1 MIPWRIGPSW
11 ISCSDCPRTLCTSA
25 PISALERLEVEVVG
39 QLLVGELEHDL
50 GEELVVL
57 LPERH
62 HEQQHE
68 LADARVDLADHA
80 AVEEVDGAVRPEEV
94 AGVRVGVEEPVD
106 EHLPVVRLDQL
117 ARGVLALGR
126 RRARRAAGT
135 PSTKLS
141 TRRRLLESS
150 W

>member
-1 MIPWRIGPSW
+1 MRGI
-11 ISCSDCPRTLCTSA
+11 
-25 PISALERLEVEVVG
+25 
-39 QLLVGELEHDL
+39 
-50 GEELVVL
+50 
-57 LPERH
+57 
-62 HEQQHE
+62 
-68 LADARVDLADHA
+68 DLAHHA

-117 ARGVLALGR
+117 ARGVLAFGDVGR
-126 RRARRAAGT
+126 RRGRGT

-141 TRRRLLESS
+141 TRSRLLESS